1 MAKPTHLVI
10 VTYPKVEVFSAHCSE
25 AAALAVKKR
34 ISGLIASTA
43 RQAVHVV
50 EIPDAEGIVEKV
62 DVADDTD
69 DTQASEQP
77 ACEPLE
83 SPPQKFI
90 KPQAAPGDED
100 ANGIISDSPDR
111 NYQGAFS

>member
-25 AAALAVKKR
+25 AAALAVRKR

-62 DVADDTD
+62 DVADDI
-69 DTQASEQP
+69 QASEQS
-77 ACEPLE
+77 AYESLE

>member
-25 AAALAVKKR
+25 AAALAVRKR

-43 RQAVHVV
+43 RQAVHDV

-62 DVADDTD
+62 DVADDI
-69 DTQASEQP
+69 QASEQS
-77 ACEPLE
+77 AYE